1 MLVICE
7 DCAKKYNIDE
17 TRIRGRRARFTC
29 NECGHIIIVDKDD
42 LSRSLL
48 TGRTAG
54 TPAPTL
60 DLLREMEV
68 PLSSPG
74 PGETSQDS
82 QEQAKFQEEQL
93 VSRKNRGIP
102 VFVYFII
109 IMLISLACI
118 SFAFGYLYSGH
129 LQAAYLADALKGR
142 PGLRTQLLM
151 EAALF
156 FGVAGCSILVVFCV
170 LARSLH
176 AKLKRLIVNANQ
188 ISAGEYEIT
197 IATAGPKEIRD
208 LAFALDRIRNRLK
221 AVGRR

>member
-7 DCAKKYNIDE
+7 DCARKYNIDE

-29 NECGHIIIVDKDD
+29 NACGHIIIVDKDD
-42 LSRSLL
+42 LTRSLL
-48 TGRTAG
+48 TGKPAG
-54 TPAPTL
+54 AHEPTL

-68 PLSSPG
+68 PLATLGTGAAPQG
-74 PGETSQDS
+74 V
-82 QEQAKFQEEQL
+82 QEQAGSQEEQL
-93 VSRKNRGIP
+93 VNRKNRGIP

-129 LQAAYLADALKGR
+129 LQADHLATQ
-142 PGLRTQLLM
+142 PGLRTRLLM

-156 FGVAGCSILVVFCV
+156 FGVAGCSILVVFCI

-176 AKLKRLIVNANQ
+176 AKLKGLIMNANQ
-188 ISAGEYEIT
+188 ISAGDYEIT
-197 IATAGPKEIRD
+197 IATTGPQEIRD
-208 LAFALDRIRNRLK
+208 LAFALERIRNRLK

>member
-42 LSRSLL
+42 LTRSLL
-48 TGRTAG
+48 TGRSAG

-68 PLSSPG
+68 PLSNPG
-74 PGETSQDS
+74 TGDPPGGA
-82 QEQAKFQEEQL
+82 QELAGSQEEQL
-93 VSRKNRGIP
+93 VNRKNRGIP

-109 IMLISLACI
+109 IMLVSLTCISL
-118 SFAFGYLYSGH
+118 AFGYLYSGH
-129 LQAAYLADALKGR
+129 LQAAYLADALKGQ

-156 FGVAGCSILVVFCV
+156 FGVAGCIILVVFCV

-176 AKLKRLIVNANQ
+176 AKLKGLIVNANQ

-197 IATAGPKEIRD
+197 ISTKGPQEIRD
-208 LAFALDRIRNRLK
+208 LAYSLERIKNRLK
-221 AVGRR
+221 AGGWR

>member
-29 NECGHIIIVDKDD
+29 NACGHIIIVDKDD
-42 LSRSLL
+42 LTRSLL
-48 TGRTAG
+48 TGKTAG
-54 TPAPTL
+54 VPAPTL

-68 PLSSPG
+68 PLATPG
-74 PGETSQDS
+74 TGAIPQGA
-82 QEQAKFQEEQL
+82 QEQAGSQEEQL
-93 VSRKNRGIP
+93 VNRKNRGIP
-102 VFVYFII
+102 VFVYFLT
-109 IMLISLACI
+109 IMLISLAGI
-118 SFAFGYLYSGH
+118 SLAFGYLYSGH
-129 LQAAYLADALKGR
+129 LLAGYPADALKGQ
-142 PGLRTQLLM
+142 PGLRTQLLA

-176 AKLKRLIVNANQ
+176 AKLKGLIMNANQ

-197 IATAGPKEIRD
+197 IVTTGPEEIRD
-208 LAFALDRIRNRLK
+208 LAFALERIRSRLQTG
-221 AVGRR
+221 GRR